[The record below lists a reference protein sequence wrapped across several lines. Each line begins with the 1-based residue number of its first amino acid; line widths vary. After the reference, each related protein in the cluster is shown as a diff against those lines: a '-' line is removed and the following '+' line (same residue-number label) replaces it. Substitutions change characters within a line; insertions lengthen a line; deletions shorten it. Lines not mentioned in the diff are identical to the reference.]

1 MMSRKPGAVSKE
13 TRQRLLEAASAEFAA
28 VGFQKASLR
37 AICAK
42 AGVTTGA
49 LYFFFKG
56 KDDLFAKTVEDTGE
70 KILAYV
76 KEHYGADAPAQGRG
90 LMGDEE
96 SDFKT
101 AEGLYDL
108 LEQERPAT
116 TIIAQNREHP
126 VVKEFSDKVVAEMY
140 EYLRAV
146 VQQQD
151 PALLEM
157 PEYDDVSLNWLARVQ
172 LDSFFE
178 LYNMQMDEA
187 RTRHQLE
194 VMVRSFRGGFRA
206 LLSQES

>member
-1 MMSRKPGAVSKE
+1 MSRKPGAVSKE
-13 TRQRLLEAASAEFAA
+13 TRQRLLEAASTEFATE
-28 VGFQKASLR
+28 GFQKASLR

-56 KDDLFAKTVEDTGE
+56 KDDLFANTVEDTEE
-70 KILAYV
+70 KIIEYV
-76 KEHYGADAPAQGRG
+76 REHYGTDAPADGRG
-90 LMGDEE
+90 LLGDEQ

-101 AEGLYDL
+101 AEDLYDL
-108 LEQERPAT
+108 LVREKPAT

-126 VVKEFSDKVVAEMY
+126 AVKEFCDKVVAELY

-146 VQQQD
+146 VEQHD

-178 LYNMQMDEA
+178 LYRMQMDEA
-187 RTRHQLE
+187 RTQHQLE